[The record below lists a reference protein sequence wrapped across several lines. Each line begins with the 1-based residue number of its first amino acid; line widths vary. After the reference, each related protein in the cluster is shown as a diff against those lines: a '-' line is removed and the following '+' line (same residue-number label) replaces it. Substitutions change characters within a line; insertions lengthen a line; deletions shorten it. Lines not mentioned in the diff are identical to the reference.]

1 MGENVFFLTKNFLDI
16 FELQGSGNSYGG
28 QPVLVLRYPNPVQML
43 GMEQPTADNGLES
56 LSWRTIFLQH
66 NYFLKDLHYF
76 FLFKATTKTKPVPE
90 RSLGEL

>member
-1 MGENVFFLTKNFLDI
+1 MSGRGIERTFHLQWSKKRSLTWGKIFFFLTKNFLDI

-56 LSWRTIFLQH
+56 LS
-66 NYFLKDLHYF
+66 
-76 FLFKATTKTKPVPE
+76 
-90 RSLGEL
+90 